1 MSLALY
7 IARRLPLRADRGPGS
22 GGIAVAVT
30 GISLSVV
37 VMLLSISVMT
47 GFREEIC
54 NKIIGFDAEVTVAPA
69 DLSADGKSWLDM
81 TKLENTIAASLPEG
95 AKVSPT
101 MRQPAIMKAPEDFAG
116 VVIKGIPAGY
126 ASDFIA
132 GNLVAGAMPDY
143 SADSTLYSIVIS
155 RIIADK
161 LGADL
166 GDRIDTY
173 FMGGGIYRVRRLR
186 VAGIYDTHFSDYD
199 RHMAYASLPMLRQVA
214 SLPDSSAMAIEIS
227 GLGSD
232 RDIDMVSDRLVTELS
247 LLACADPATT
257 PMSVVNIHR
266 TAALY
271 FNWLALL
278 DTNVAVILTLMA
290 LLSCLTLVS
299 SLFILILRR
308 VGMIGILKAMGA
320 SNALIR
326 RTFILLTLRIL
337 LLGLLAG
344 NAVATGIILL
354 QRATG
359 FLPLDPEAYY
369 LDSVPMAL
377 PAGAWLLL
385 NAAVAALSFAI
396 LLLPS
401 AIIAT
406 IPPSRAIKYE

>member
-1 MSLALY
+1 MSLALF
-7 IARRLPLRADRGPGS
+7 IARHLPLRSDRGPGS

-30 GISLSVV
+30 GISLSVI

-47 GFREEIC
+47 GFREEIR
-54 NKIIGFDAEVTVAPA
+54 NKIIGFDAEVTVSPA
-69 DLSADGKSWLDM
+69 DLNADGGAWIDL
-81 TKLENTIAASLPEG
+81 TKLKSTLNTLPEG

-126 ASDFIA
+126 DSTFIA
-132 GNLVAGAMPDY
+132 SNITAGGMPDY
-143 SADSTLYSIVIS
+143 SADSTLYNIVIS
-155 RIIADK
+155 KIIADK
-161 LGADL
+161 LGTGP

-199 RHMAYASLPMLRQVA
+199 RHIVYASLPMLRQVA

-227 GLGSD
+227 GLDSD
-232 RDIDMVSDRLVTELS
+232 EEIETVSDRLSTELA
-247 LLACADPATT
+247 LLSYADRSIPPLA
-257 PMSVVNIHR
+257 VGNIHR
-266 TAALY
+266 SAALY

-278 DTNVAVILTLMA
+278 DTNVTVILTLMA

-320 SNALIR
+320 SNALVR

-337 LLGLLAG
+337 LLGLLIG
-344 NAVATGIILL
+344 NAVAAGIILL

-359 FLPLDPEAYY
+359 ILPLDPEAYY

-385 NAAVAALSFAI
+385 NCAVVVLSFVI

-406 IPPSRAIKYE
+406 IPPSRAINYE